1 MGTSQLEATI
11 RQTLASAESE
21 LHTEQLAQEL
31 GIARHT
37 ASKYLAILH
46 TKGEVRCR
54 KVGNAK
60 LWSIA
65 PTAEPTTGGDRAC
78 AERVFLELHPPLDD
92 AAAVVEAERCLD
104 CGGPLS
110 PAPCVTACPTSIDV
124 PRFIQEIREGRPLD
138 AARTIFDANVLGGS
152 CARVCP
158 VEELCEGACVLET
171 EGRRAVDI
179 RRLQRYATDRAL
191 AAEGPSFATD
201 ATDATEATAS
211 RTDAASVAVVGAGP
225 AGLGCA
231 AELARLGHRVVVY
244 ERRSCPGGLITSA
257 IAPYKQLVDPLPDEV
272 ARLESLGVA
281 FRFGV
286 TLGQDVTLDALE
298 RRYDAVFLGIGLGPD
313 IPANLPGEHLN
324 GVWDSLEFIEHVKES
339 RFDELDLDT
348 PLAVIGGG
356 NTAIDVAREAKRL
369 GVSTVTVLYRRTE
382 DQMPAYDHEIEEA
395 KAEGVDFQFL
405 TNPTRFVGDDGQVRG
420 VECVEMTLGEPDA
433 SGRPRPEP
441 VADAEY
447 VVEANTVVKAIG
459 QRPWTDRLEAWN
471 LDHDRGWIE
480 TRRRRTNRPT
490 VYAGGDC
497 VNGGATVV
505 EAVRDGRSAARRM
518 HEAIVGQ
525 ALPKPITTV
534 RGETEQA
541 DERTYYSQGAGHYVG
556 TEPRLCKGCEL
567 CVNSCPKGVL
577 DLDAKGKI
585 VMSDPSECVFC
596 GVCEARCPDFA
607 IWVVKDD
614 EGERAPEREPAE
626 VTLT

>member
-1 MGTSQLEATI
+1 MDPSQLEAKI
-11 RQTLASAESE
+11 RQTLASAEAE

-31 GIARHT
+31 RIARHT
-37 ASKYLAILH
+37 ASKYLAILRA
-46 TKGEVRCR
+46 KGEIRSR

-60 LWSIA
+60 LWSVA
-65 PTAEPTTGGDRAC
+65 PTADATSSPDDAG
-78 AERVFLELHPPLDD
+78 AEHVFMDLHLPLDD
-92 AAAVVEAERCLD
+92 GEAVLEAERCLD

-110 PAPCVTACPTSIDV
+110 PAPCTTACPTSIDV
-124 PRFIQEIREGRPLD
+124 PRFIREIRRGRPVD

-179 RRLQRYATDRAL
+179 GRLQRYATDRAL
-191 AAEGPSFATD
+191 DVDEPSL
-201 ATDATEATAS
+201 TEMPETS
-211 RTDAASVAVVGAGP
+211 THQASVAVVGAGP

-244 ERRSCPGGLITSA
+244 ERKPHPGGLITGA
-257 IAPYKQLVDPLPDEV
+257 IAPYKQVVDPLPDEV
-272 ARLESLGVA
+272 ARIESLGVE

-286 TLGQDVTLDALE
+286 TVGRDMTLDALE
-298 RRYDAVFLGIGLGPD
+298 RRFDAVFLGIGLGPD
-313 IPANLPGEHLN
+313 IQANLPGEDLK
-324 GVWDSLEFIEHVKES
+324 GVWDSLVFIERVKEG
-339 RFDELDLDT
+339 RFAELDLGT
-348 PLAVIGGG
+348 HVAIIGGG
-356 NTAIDVAREAKRL
+356 NTAIDAAREAKRL
-369 GVSTVTVLYRRTE
+369 GVDNVTVLYRRTE
-382 DQMPAYDHEIEEA
+382 EQMPAYDHEIEEA

-405 TNPTRFVGDDGQVRG
+405 TSPTRFVGNGERVEG
-420 VECVEMTLGEPDA
+420 VACVEMRLGEPDA

-441 VADAEY
+441 IEDSKFVLEAD
-447 VVEANTVVKAIG
+447 TVVKAIG
-459 QRPWTDRLEAWN
+459 QRPWTERLDAWN

-480 TRRRRTNRPT
+480 TRRRRTSRST

-518 HEAIVGQ
+518 HEAIVGET
-525 ALPKPITTV
+525 LPKRITTI
-534 RGETEQA
+534 RAKTEQA
-541 DERTYYSQGAGHYVG
+541 NDRTYYAQGSAYYVG

-585 VMSDPSECVFC
+585 VMTDPSACVFC
-596 GVCEARCPDFA
+596 GICEARCPDFA
-607 IWVVKDD
+607 IWVVKDAD
-614 EGERAPEREPAE
+614 EATSQRSPAE
-626 VTLT
+626 VALT

>member
-1 MGTSQLEATI
+1 M
-11 RQTLASAESE
+11 
-21 LHTEQLAQEL
+21 
-31 GIARHT
+31 
-37 ASKYLAILH
+37 
-46 TKGEVRCR
+46 
-54 KVGNAK
+54 
-60 LWSIA
+60 
-65 PTAEPTTGGDRAC
+65 D
-78 AERVFLELHPPLDD
+78 LHPPLDD
-92 AAAVVEAERCLD
+92 EAAVMEAERCLD

-110 PAPCVTACPTSIDV
+110 PAPCMTACPTRIDV
-124 PRFIQEIREGRPLD
+124 PRFIQEIRQGHPLD
-138 AARTIFDANVLGGS
+138 AARTIFEANVLGGS

-158 VEELCEGACVLET
+158 VEELCEGACVLEA

-191 AAEGPSFATD
+191 EAEGPSSAIG
-201 ATDATEATAS
+201 ATEPTEAPAS
-211 RTDAASVAVVGAGP
+211 RTDTVSVAVVGAGP

-244 ERRSCPGGLITSA
+244 ERRSHPGGLIKSA

-313 IPANLPGEHLN
+313 IQADLPGEDLN
-324 GVWDSLEFIEHVKES
+324 GVWDSLDFIEYVKE
-339 RFDELDLDT
+339 RQLDELDLNAR
-348 PLAVIGGG
+348 LAVIGGG

-369 GVSTVTVLYRRTE
+369 GVATVTVLYRRTE

-405 TNPTRFVGDDGQVRG
+405 ASPTRFVGDDGRVQG
-420 VECVEMTLGEPDA
+420 VECVEMTLSEPDA

-441 VADAEY
+441 VEGSEY
-447 VVEANTVVKAIG
+447 VVEADTVVKAIG

-518 HEAIVGQ
+518 HEALVGES
-525 ALPKPITTV
+525 LPEPITTI
-534 RGETEQA
+534 RAKTEQA
-541 DERTYYSQGAGHYVG
+541 DEQTYYSQGAGHYVG

-585 VMSDPSECVFC
+585 VMTDPSECVFC

-614 EGERAPEREPAE
+614 EGEPASERESAE

>member
-1 MGTSQLEATI
+1 MEATI
-11 RQTLASAESE
+11 RQALASAESE
-21 LHTEQLAQEL
+21 LHTEQLAQQL

-60 LWSIA
+60 LWRSA
-65 PTAEPTTGGDRAC
+65 PTAEPTPSEDQAR
-78 AERVFLELHPPLDD
+78 AERVFTELHPPLDEE
-92 AAAVVEAERCLD
+92 AAVVEAERCLD

-110 PAPCVTACPTSIDV
+110 PAPCTTACPTSIDV
-124 PRFIQEIREGRPLD
+124 PRFIQEIRQGRPLD
-138 AARTIFDANVLGGS
+138 AARTIFSANVLGGS

-158 VEELCEGACVLET
+158 VEELCEGACVLEA

-191 AAEGPSFATD
+191 EVEGPSFVTD
-201 ATDATEATAS
+201 TTDETEAS
-211 RTDAASVAVVGAGP
+211 VPRTDSTSVAVVGAGP

-244 ERRSCPGGLITSA
+244 ERKPHPGGLITDA

-272 ARLESLGVA
+272 ARIESLGVA

-286 TLGQDVTLDALE
+286 TVGRDMTLEALE

-313 IPANLPGEHLN
+313 IQANLPGEDLN
-324 GVWDSLEFIEHVKES
+324 GVWDSLAFIERVKEG
-339 RFDELDLDT
+339 RFAELDLGT
-348 PLAVIGGG
+348 HVAVIGGG
-356 NTAIDVAREAKRL
+356 NTAIDAAREAKRL
-369 GVSTVTVLYRRTE
+369 GGDNVTVLYRRTE
-382 DQMPAYDHEIEEA
+382 EQMPAYDHEIEEA

-405 TNPTRFVGDDGQVRG
+405 TSPTRFVGNAERVEG
-420 VECVEMTLGEPDA
+420 VECVEMRLGAPDA
-433 SGRPRPEP
+433 SGRPKPEP
-441 VADAEY
+441 IEGSAFI
-447 VVEANTVVKAIG
+447 VEADTVVKAIG
-459 QRPWTDRLEAWN
+459 QRPWTERLEAWN
-471 LDHDRGWIE
+471 VAHDRGWIE
-480 TRRRRTNRPT
+480 TRRRRTSRAK

-518 HEAIVGQ
+518 HEAIVGETPPQ
-525 ALPKPITTV
+525 RIATIRAT
-534 RGETEQA
+534 TEQTDGQTHYA
-541 DERTYYSQGAGHYVG
+541 QGSAYYVG

-567 CVNSCPKGVL
+567 CVNSCPQGVL

-585 VMSDPSECVFC
+585 VMTDPSECVFC

-607 IWVVKDD
+607 IWVVKDAD
-614 EGERAPEREPAE
+614 EAKGQRNPAE
-626 VTLT
+626 VALT